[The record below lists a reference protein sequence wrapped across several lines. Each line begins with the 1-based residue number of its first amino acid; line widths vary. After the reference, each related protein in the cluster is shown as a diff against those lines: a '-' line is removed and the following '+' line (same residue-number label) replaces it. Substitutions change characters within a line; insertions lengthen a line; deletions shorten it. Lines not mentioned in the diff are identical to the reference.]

1 MQGIQFNMTH
11 NQVVVGSNPTGPTLP
26 TAPCPALTGIDKG
39 IELSNGRGVKKDGG
53 VSHVRDF
60 HVLPDLTIVAI
71 LHALFEGRP
80 GVHLDG

>member
-1 MQGIQFNMTH
+1 M
-11 NQVVVGSNPTGPTLP
+11 PRLP
-26 TAPCPALTGIDKG
+26 GIDEG
-39 IELSNGRGVKKDGG
+39 IELGNGGGVMKDGG

-60 HVLPDLTIVAI
+60 HVLPDLTVVAI